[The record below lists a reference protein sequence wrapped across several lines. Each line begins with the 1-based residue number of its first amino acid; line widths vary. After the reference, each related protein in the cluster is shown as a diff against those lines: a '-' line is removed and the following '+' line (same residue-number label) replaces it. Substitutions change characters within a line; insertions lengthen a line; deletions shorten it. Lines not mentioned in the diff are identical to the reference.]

1 MEPRPRTCAVSI
13 MKQSHAQLETF
24 LAAAGAGV
32 GASDLHGSVTGYVCG
47 GGSAA
52 DGPLLQV
59 LQLEVDAAETRK
71 QVETRLHE
79 LMRECRAALDD
90 SQLGFQPLLPDSGRP
105 LPERADALVEW
116 CRGFLGGF
124 GLAGG
129 KRAERALT
137 ADGSEVLRDLGTIAA
152 SELSCGED
160 EEDERSLMEVSEF
173 VRIGALVLH
182 AEIAGRGSGAPAP
195 GGSSVH

>member
-1 MEPRPRTCAVSI
+1 MQ
-13 MKQSHAQLETF
+13 QSHAQLESF
-24 LAAAGAGV
+24 LAGAGAAV

-47 GGSAA
+47 GGTER
-52 DGPLLQV
+52 DGELLQV
-59 LQLEVDAAETRK
+59 LRLDVDEGESRR
-71 QVETRLHE
+71 QVETRLRE
-79 LMRECRAALDD
+79 LMRECHAALDD
-90 SQLGFQPLLPDSGRP
+90 IQLGFQPLLPDADRP
-105 LPERADALVEW
+105 LSERADALVEW

-129 KRAERALT
+129 KAAEQALT

-182 AEIAGRGSGAPAP
+182 AEIAGRRGAPTAS